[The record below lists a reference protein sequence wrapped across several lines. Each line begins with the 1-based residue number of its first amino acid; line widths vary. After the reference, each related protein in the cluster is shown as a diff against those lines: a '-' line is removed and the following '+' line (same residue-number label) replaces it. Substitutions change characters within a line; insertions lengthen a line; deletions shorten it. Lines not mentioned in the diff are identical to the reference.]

1 MAEGPQKK
9 KAKDGHEYHLSA
21 TANATVA
28 PTNQATLDNATKGK
42 GLDPDQ
48 QEFLTCLD
56 YEWNMQGRLDP
67 DQIKSEYGFP
77 DDLWYA
83 YTHNPAM
90 LEALKLRGIPTK
102 GLNPPSNDSGPVGS
116 LIPPQPKFSAK
127 LTPIQ
132 LVVANTLLDLEDT
145 RSVKKKLQDA
155 GCTTTQYNAWMRDEE
170 FRHYLQTRAEQLVGT
185 DLKHEALLALAD
197 RVKNGDMKAIEYYHE
212 FTGQYVRQSQS
223 NSAGPDINVLLTRVI
238 EIIIDEVDDLET
250 AERISEKLKGLITA
264 GQVAHALTNPSDRI
278 VTPTIAKPREITPE
292 VQVLMSKGV
301 GYDS

>member
-1 MAEGPQKK
+1 MTEGPQKK

-56 YEWNMQGRLDP
+56 YEWNMQGKLDP
-67 DQIKSEYGFP
+67 EQIRSEYGFP
-77 DDLWYA
+77 EDLWYA

-116 LIPPQPKFSAK
+116 LTPDAPKITAK

-132 LVVANTLLDLEDT
+132 LVVANSLLDLEDT
-145 RSVKKKLQDA
+145 RSVKKKLQDV
-155 GCTTTQYNAWMRDEE
+155 GCTTTQYNAWMRHEE
-170 FRHYLQTRAEQLVGT
+170 FRHYLQTRAEQLLGT
-185 DLKHEALLALAD
+185 DLKHEALLAIAD
-197 RVKNGDMKAIEYYHE
+197 RVKSGDMKAIEYYHE
-212 FTGQYVRQSQS
+212 FTGQFTRQSA
-223 NSAGPDINVLLTRVI
+223 NSSGPDVSMIITRVI
-238 EIIIDEVDDLET
+238 EIIVDEVDDLDT
-250 AERISEKLKGLITA
+250 AQRIAERLKGLIT
-264 GQVAHALTNPSDRI
+264 GTQVAAALTSSDI
-278 VTPTIAKPREITPE
+278 TTPTIAQPRQITPE
-292 VQVLMSKGV
+292 VKALMDRGV
-301 GYDS
+301 GYDN